1 MSLLWGK
8 EYIQKEID
16 WEKGPP
22 VESKTHTGGYCHEEE
37 TSGGLKNQKRRKP
50 AEGRQETSKEKN

>member
-1 MSLLWGK
+1 M
-8 EYIQKEID
+8 
-16 WEKGPP
+16 EKSVREEASRKKKPP

-37 TSGGLKNQKRRKP
+37 TSGGLKNQERRKP